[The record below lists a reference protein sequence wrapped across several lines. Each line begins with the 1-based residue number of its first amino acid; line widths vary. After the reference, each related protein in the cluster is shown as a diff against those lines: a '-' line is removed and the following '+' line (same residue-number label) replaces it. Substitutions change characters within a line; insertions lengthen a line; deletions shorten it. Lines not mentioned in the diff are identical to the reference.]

1 VLVLANEKVALV
13 TGGSR
18 GLGRAI
24 VKNFIN
30 NGYKVAFTYLNS
42 EENAKEICKLYGDN
56 VLPLRADASDYKRAF
71 EVVREVV
78 STYGSLGVLINNV
91 ASAKDKPIWEM
102 DLESWN
108 FGITNTLGSCFNY
121 TRAVVDIFMKNKK
134 GKIINIGSING
145 IRGREGSVSYST
157 AKAGIIGFTK
167 TIAKELG
174 EYNINVNLVAPG
186 FIDTDG
192 QKNTSQ
198 LIRKLVL
205 NECTIRKLSTPQEI
219 AYVVEFLASEKAD
232 NITGQIIQVDNG
244 QYI

>member
-1 VLVLANEKVALV
+1 
-13 TGGSR
+13 
-18 GLGRAI
+18 
-24 VKNFIN
+24 
-30 NGYKVAFTYLNS
+30 
-42 EENAKEICKLYGDN
+42 
-56 VLPLRADASDYKRAF
+56 
-71 EVVREVV
+71 
-78 STYGSLGVLINNV
+78 
-91 ASAKDKPIWEM
+91 
-102 DLESWN
+102 
-108 FGITNTLGSCFNY
+108 
-121 TRAVVDIFMKNKK
+121 MKNKK